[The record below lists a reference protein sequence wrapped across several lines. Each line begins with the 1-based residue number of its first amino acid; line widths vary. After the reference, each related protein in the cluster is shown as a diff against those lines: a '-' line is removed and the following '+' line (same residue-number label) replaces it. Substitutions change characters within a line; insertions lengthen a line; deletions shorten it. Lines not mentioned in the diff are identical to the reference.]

1 MAPVTKIN
9 LNDTSLNNVL
19 IYIMGLN
26 RMKSN
31 KFVKYKY
38 IHIPKYLII
47 KLKPNYILTCEV
59 VSVQIYVRIVKNM

>member
-38 IHIPKYLII
+38 IHIPKHLII
-47 KLKPNYILTCEV
+47 KLKPSYILTREV
-59 VSVQIYVRIVKNM
+59 VSVQIYVGIVKNM